1 MSVRR
6 FVDWGEWGTPR
17 ADIERVDSDHAAGA
31 LVNRGETEFLLLG
44 GDMAHTLGSEAQGTG
59 KVHRRLPIDLLDV
72 TMVDHRGVEHRVRA
86 LSHVVVRRSWR
97 AGGFLR
103 GPVSIICNAQ
113 YVRGLNAAPRGHP
126 NDARFEV
133 LEFDDR
139 LGLRQRLQAFRRS
152 RIGDHL
158 PHPSISFRQATA
170 LEIGADKRLTLVDGV
185 RQRGRRVTS
194 IRIVPDGVIVWT
206 EMPEPEPE
214 DEET

>member
-1 MSVRR
+1 MSVSR
-6 FVDWGEWGTPR
+6 FVDWGERGVPN
-17 ADIERVDSDHAAGA
+17 AGIERVHSDHAAGA
-31 LVNRGETEFLLLG
+31 LLNRGEKEFLLLG
-44 GDMAHTLGSEAQGTG
+44 GDMARTLGSETHGAG

-72 TMVDHRGVEHRVRA
+72 TMVDRRGGEHRVRA
-86 LSHVVVRRSWR
+86 LSHVVVRRSWC

-113 YVRGLNAAPRGHP
+113 YVRGVNAAPRGHP

-133 LEFDDR
+133 LECDDR
-139 LGLRQRLQAFRRS
+139 LSLRQRLQAFRRS
-152 RIGDHL
+152 RFGDHL

-206 EMPEPEPE
+206 EMSEPEPE
-214 DEET
+214 VEET